1 MMAPTRHAQAG
12 ITALG
17 FLILAALV
25 GVVGLAVMKVTPMY
39 IKNMRMNTILADVER
54 ELSGQNAT
62 PASIRNE
69 LARRFSVEDINLDI
83 DAMKIT
89 QSKNGYSLRVQY
101 EEKASYVADIYLLVA
116 YDKQVEIRRW
126 VLAAAGPRRSSTT
139 RSTTRVSS
147 IWR

>member
-1 MMAPTRHAQAG
+1 MGSHRHGYRMTAPTRHAQAG

-17 FLILAALV
+17 FLILAMLV

-54 ELSGQNAT
+54 EMSGQGAT
-62 PASIRNE
+62 PTSIRNE
-69 LARRFSVEDINLDI
+69 LARRFSVEDIKLDI
-83 DAMKIT
+83 DALKIT

-116 YDKQVEIRRW
+116 YDKQVEIRR
-126 VLAAAGPRRSSTT
+126 
-139 RSTTRVSS
+139 
-147 IWR
+147 